1 MRFISTKVHG
11 MLDYVSGLLLI
22 AAPWLFG
29 FANGGSAQWI
39 PVIIGA
45 MIILMSVFTDYEL
58 GVARNIP
65 MTIHLFMDVVAGV
78 FLAMSPWL
86 FGFSDLI
93 IWPHLLV
100 GLLAIVTGLTTVK
113 EPAVKANRVPPPL

>member
-11 MLDYVSGLLLI
+11 ILDYVSGLLLI

-45 MIILMSVFTDYEL
+45 MIILMSIFTDYEL
-58 GVARNIP
+58 GVVRNIP

-100 GLLAIVTGLTTVK
+100 GLLAIATGLTTVK
-113 EPAVKANRVPPPL
+113 EPTVKANRVPPPL